1 MNFFRKMI
9 LVLTSSCL
17 IFSGCGKTE
26 NESDAPDGV
35 VNIEVVTE
43 PLTENTDD
51 ESDDEEDIIVTT
63 TTPVFIPEYIW
74 TTTTVKKGT
83 PYHASADNNY
93 VPQRT
98 TPSSS
103 SKPSKTTTTGKRIP
117 IYSRTTAKRP
127 VSGTSIKLTTSK
139 IVQGTGTAGIIT
151 TTAATTTVLTT
162 TKTTAAVTTTKAPEL
177 LLLEGMTIE
186 EKVYQMFIVSPEQ
199 LAYSEDYFTEADKDL
214 KKALEK
220 YPVGGLIFSE
230 NNIESKNQITA
241 MLRNLQTAAEEYSGY
256 GIFTV
261 VQEEGGSQSPVSAK
275 LGTYNPGSM
284 ASIGKANDSDNAYE
298 AGSKLGSVLKKLG
311 FNVNIAPV
319 ADLGTNSNN
328 GLGDRV
334 ISSTA
339 KIAADMLSKLV
350 EGFSDSGV
358 ESVLSHFPG
367 VGAYDGKS
375 ALIKRSLSQLR
386 KEEFLPFKSGIE
398 AGAGFVLVSHHI
410 VSGIGDNL
418 PCDLSYTAV
427 SGILRNELEFDGII
441 ITDSH
446 TDKAITKKYSAGE
459 AAVMAINAGADI
471 ILQPADLEE
480 AVNAVCEAVESGE
493 IKEDRIN
500 GSVTRILA
508 QKAEMGLLLS

>member
-1 MNFFRKMI
+1 MTFFKKMI
-9 LVLTSSCL
+9 LVIAGSCL
-17 IFSGCGKTE
+17 VLSSCGKTE
-26 NESDAPDGV
+26 NESDAPDGI

-43 PLTENTDD
+43 PLTENKND
-51 ESDDEEDIIVTT
+51 ESDDDEEIIVTT
-63 TTPVFIPEYIW
+63 TAPVFVPEYVW
-74 TTTTVKKGT
+74 TTTTIRKGK

-98 TPSSS
+98 TTSFS

-117 IYSRTTAKRP
+117 IYSRTTTRRS
-127 VSGTSIKLTTSK
+127 VSGTSINLTTSK
-139 IVQGTGTAGIIT
+139 IVQGTGTATIIT
-151 TTAATTTVLTT
+151 TTAATTALTT
-162 TKTTAAVTTTKAPEL
+162 TRTTTAVTTTKAPEL
-177 LLLEGMTIE
+177 VLLEDMTLE

-199 LAYSEDYFTEADKDL
+199 LTSSEEYFTEADKTL
-214 KKALEK
+214 KNALEA

-230 NNIESKNQITA
+230 DNIKSKNQITA
-241 MLRNLQTAAEEYSGY
+241 MLRNLQTAAAEYSGS

-261 VQEEGGSQSPVSAK
+261 IQEEGGTIAPVSGK

-284 ASIGKANDSDNAYE
+284 ASIGKANNADIAYE
-298 AGSKLGSVLKKLG
+298 AGNKLGTDLKKLG
-311 FNVNIAPV
+311 FNVNIAPI
-319 ADLGTNSNN
+319 ADLGTNSKN

-334 ISSTA
+334 ISNTA
-339 KIAADMLSKLV
+339 RIAADMLSKLV
-350 EGFSDSGV
+350 EGLSDSGM

-427 SGILRNELEFDGII
+427 TGILRNELDFDGIV

-446 TDKAITKKYSAGE
+446 KDKAITKKYSAGE

-471 ILQPADLEE
+471 IMQPADLAE
-480 AVNAVCEAVESGE
+480 AVDAVCEAVESGE

-500 GSVTRILA
+500 ESVTRILA
-508 QKAEMGLLLS
+508 QKAEMGLF